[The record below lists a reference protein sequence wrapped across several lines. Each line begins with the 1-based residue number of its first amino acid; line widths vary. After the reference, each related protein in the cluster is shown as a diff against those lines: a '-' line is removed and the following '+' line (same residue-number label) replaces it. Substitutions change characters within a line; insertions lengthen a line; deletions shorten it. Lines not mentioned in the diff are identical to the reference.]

1 MKNTYE
7 TPVLQVLGS
16 VESLTE
22 AFGSALVTDTI
33 TYAGHA
39 PQPSTG
45 SRNGVVN
52 PTTS

>member
-22 AFGSALVTDTI
+22 AFGNQAIVDTF
-33 TYAGHA
+33 TYNGVPQSGH
-39 PQPSTG
+39 G
-45 SRNGVVN
+45 SRNGIVDPV
-52 PTTS
+52 